1 MLRRTNRNS
10 NYFTFNIIAYSYKRE
25 LLLEGDYTFIIS
37 SKVKPIKESK
47 TMRKERF
54 KRLMKENNW
63 TKAELSRELN
73 ISRAWVTMTLR

>member
-1 MLRRTNRNS
+1 
-10 NYFTFNIIAYSYKRE
+10 
-25 LLLEGDYTFIIS
+25 
-37 SKVKPIKESK
+37 
-47 TMRKERF
+47 MRKERF